1 MSDQRGNSRAGVFED
16 ELDISGF
23 APKPPARAEQVK
35 AVAEEAGFRSRGP
48 VPPRLAAPPPAQTL
62 GRAGRPVKPAPAM
75 PPEGLREER
84 REQRRYRTGRNQQ
97 LNLKVRAQDA
107 EAFYAIADAE
117 GWVLGDVFARAVAAL
132 ARELKRT
139 ESR

>member
-1 MSDQRGNSRAGVFED
+1 MSDKRAGLFED
-16 ELDISGF
+16 ELDVSGF

-48 VPPRLAAPPPAQTL
+48 APVRNGRPAKNRAPPTQT
-62 GRAGRPVKPAPAM
+62 APE
-75 PPEGLREER
+75 PQQEER

-107 EAFYAIADAE
+107 EAFYAIADAQ

-132 ARELKRT
+132 ARELQQA
-139 ESR
+139 ESG

>member
-1 MSDQRGNSRAGVFED
+1 MNDKRAGLFED
-16 ELDISGF
+16 ELDVSGF

-48 VPPRLAAPPPAQTL
+48 VPPPSPH
-62 GRAGRPVKPAPAM
+62 RAGRPAKE
-75 PPEGLREER
+75 PPQEER

-117 GWVLGDVFARAVAAL
+117 GWVLGEAFARAVAAL
-132 ARELKRT
+132 ARELNQT
-139 ESR
+139 ETK

>member
-1 MSDQRGNSRAGVFED
+1 MNDKRAGLFED

-35 AVAEEAGFRSRGP
+35 VVAEEAGFRSRGP
-48 VPPRLAAPPPAQTL
+48 VLPQARAGQPAKDQSPPAQ
-62 GRAGRPVKPAPAM
+62 AV
-75 PPEGLREER
+75 PEPR

-132 ARELKRT
+132 AQELKRK

>member
-1 MSDQRGNSRAGVFED
+1 MNDKRAGLFED
-16 ELDISGF
+16 ELDVSGF

-35 AVAEEAGFRSRGP
+35 AVAEEAGFHSRGP
-48 VPPRLAAPPPAQTL
+48 VAPQVLAQLPVRAERPAKV
-62 GRAGRPVKPAPAM
+62 PSPAPA
-75 PPEGLREER
+75 EER

-117 GWVLGDVFARAVAAL
+117 GWVLGDVFARAIAAL
-132 ARELKRT
+132 ARELKRK

>member
-1 MSDQRGNSRAGVFED
+1 MSDKRAGLFED

-48 VPPRLAAPPPAQTL
+48 VPPQARAERPARDRAPPAQ
-62 GRAGRPVKPAPAM
+62 VV
-75 PPEGLREER
+75 PEPR

-132 ARELKRT
+132 ARELKRE

>member
-1 MSDQRGNSRAGVFED
+1 MNDKRAGLFED
-16 ELDISGF
+16 ELDVSGF

-48 VPPRLAAPPPAQTL
+48 VSPPSPH
-62 GRAGRPVKPAPAM
+62 RAGRPAKE
-75 PPEGLREER
+75 PPQEER

-117 GWVLGDVFARAVAAL
+117 GWVLGEAFARAVAAL
-132 ARELKRT
+132 AQELNQT
-139 ESR
+139 ESK

>member
-1 MSDQRGNSRAGVFED
+1 MSDKRAGLFED

-48 VPPRLAAPPPAQTL
+48 VPPPSPP
-62 GRAGRPVKPAPAM
+62 RAGQPAKELPQ
-75 PPEGLREER
+75 EER

-117 GWVLGDVFARAVAAL
+117 GWVLGEAFARAVAAL
-132 ARELKRT
+132 ARELNQT
-139 ESR
+139 ETK